1 MVSRLF
7 DKALELL
14 ALIEERGR
22 LKVTQGKNMVFA
34 AFVVLQAIFYGADNV
49 VMKVAYGEVSPLWC
63 QTLRFGLAFALFM
76 ALFGKQIVKGL
87 RGSRVSA
94 WLPVGVVYAVAFVA
108 SSLAVDMTSAT
119 NAGFFISLPM
129 LFTPVIALAL
139 MRRTYRLSTLV
150 LQIAVLAGLY
160 LLCCN
165 GGALSFGMG
174 EFVGLGSS
182 ALFALGIVL
191 SERGLSEIGPAA
203 MSAVQTGGAFLFS
216 LGGAVATEP
225 APVFGTVSVGTWGA
239 VAFLAIAG
247 TCLAFWLQNK
257 ALAHIPAATVS
268 VVLCSEP
275 VVTAIISFFVLG
287 EVLSMMGVLGAAI
300 IVGCTVAATLLDS
313 RAEKDQVEEL
323 PAFDPAF
330 EVAQTRTSM
339 NHSL

>member
-1 MVSRLF
+1 M
-7 DKALELL
+7 
-14 ALIEERGR
+14 
-22 LKVTQGKNMVFA
+22 TQGKNMVFA

-174 EFVGLGSS
+174 
-182 ALFALGIVL
+182 
-191 SERGLSEIGPAA
+191 
-203 MSAVQTGGAFLFS
+203 
-216 LGGAVATEP
+216 
-225 APVFGTVSVGTWGA
+225 
-239 VAFLAIAG
+239 
-247 TCLAFWLQNK
+247 
-257 ALAHIPAATVS
+257 
-268 VVLCSEP
+268 
-275 VVTAIISFFVLG
+275 
-287 EVLSMMGVLGAAI
+287 
-300 IVGCTVAATLLDS
+300 
-313 RAEKDQVEEL
+313 
-323 PAFDPAF
+323 
-330 EVAQTRTSM
+330 
-339 NHSL
+339 